1 LAEKAE
7 IFREKGTNRSAF
19 MRGEIKKY
27 TWVSEGSSYVLSD
40 ILAAVLMEQWKKL
53 AEINSRRR
61 RIYEI
66 YVDGLS
72 GAAASGKVFLPV
84 IPKDCVSS
92 YHLFHLL
99 MPSMKL
105 RDRCLDALRAQGIGA
120 TFHYQ
125 SLHNSPFG
133 RKALGCRERM
143 PVSEMASDCLL
154 RLPLYPD
161 LSRADAAFICG
172 ELNKALARL

>member
-1 LAEKAE
+1 
-7 IFREKGTNRSAF
+7 
-19 MRGEIKKY
+19 MRGQIKKY

-53 AEINSRRR
+53 AVINARRK
-61 RIYEI
+61 RIYDVYI
-66 YVDGLS
+66 DGLTCA
-72 GAAASGKVFLPV
+72 GASGKCFLPV
-84 IPKDCVSS
+84 IPEGCVSS
-92 YHLFHLL
+92 YHLFHVLL
-99 MPSMKL
+99 PNMKM
-105 RDRCLDALRAQGIGA
+105 RDRCLDALRARGIGA

-161 LSRADAAFICG
+161 LSRADALRICD
-172 ELNKALARL
+172 EFRKALASL